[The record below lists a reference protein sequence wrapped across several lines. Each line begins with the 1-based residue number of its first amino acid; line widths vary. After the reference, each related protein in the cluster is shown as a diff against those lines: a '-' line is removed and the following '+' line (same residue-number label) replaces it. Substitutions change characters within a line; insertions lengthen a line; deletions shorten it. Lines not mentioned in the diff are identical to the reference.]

1 MFSEV
6 TILREPLITMF
17 AFEWTLSGVRLFTPN
32 LARVG
37 HTRYVSFGTI
47 LARSRIGARSLQ
59 FGAADA
65 RHFCWYGICPDLA
78 RVEPGR
84 ARRALLLVRGG
95 RGHPYPANYP
105 RTLSTA
111 LAMGNPSVWHSNM

>member
-1 MFSEV
+1 MYRQGVLPRESLV
-6 TILREPLITMF
+6 TIF
-17 AFEWTLSGVRLFTPN
+17 ALEWTLSGVRLFTPN

-37 HTRYVSFGTI
+37 HTRYASFGTI

-105 RTLSTA
+105 RTLA

>member
-1 MFSEV
+1 MLGESFRVFEALP
-6 TILREPLITMF
+6 TIIAREGVHNLTRAGLTRF
-17 AFEWTLSGVRLFTPN
+17 A
-32 LARVG
+32 
-37 HTRYVSFGTI
+37 SFGTL
-47 LARSRIGARSLQ
+47 LARSRIGARSPQ

-65 RHFCWYGICPDLA
+65 LHFSWYGICPDLA

-105 RTLSTA
+105 RTLA